1 MSPPRPLI
9 LLEFNELTPALME
22 RFIGE
27 GKLPSFARL
36 RESSEVFTS
45 DAEEQEP
52 YLEPW
57 IQWVTVHTGVPYSAH
72 RIFRL
77 SEAHKLQFR
86 NLWDM
91 ASQEGHDIWVCGSM
105 NAGHESS
112 TAGYVLPDPWSAD
125 IAPQPDALLP
135 YFRFVQRNVQEYTN
149 DRVPLSKSDYLRFMR
164 FMIAHG
170 LSANSVASI
179 FQQLFA
185 EKKTGTGRWRRAF
198 ILEKLQFDVFSA
210 VYRRIR
216 PAFSTFFLNSTAHMQ
231 HRYWRYMEPERFTVP
246 LDQKKLREYESAIL
260 EGYMA
265 MDHLLGR
272 MLALVGN
279 EAVVILST
287 ALSQQ
292 PCLRYEEAGGKRS
305 HRPKDFLPLI
315 EFAGITSPCRPEPV
329 MSEQFWLRLDSVSD
343 AIDAERKL
351 AALWVGQER
360 ALDAKRDG
368 CGVFTSCSIHHAI
381 PDDAVLRVENSDRS
395 VPFFDLFYSLEGGK
409 SGMHH
414 PDGML
419 WIRHPAR
426 THKVYQQPVP
436 LLSVAPTILDLLGID
451 QPEYMTGESLFRNPT
466 GRGFPGADADLA
478 APARGRSA

>member
-1 MSPPRPLI
+1 MHPRTPLV
-9 LLEFNELTPALME
+9 LLEFNELTPALMD

-27 GKLPSFARL
+27 GKLPNFARL
-36 RESSEVFTS
+36 REGSEVFTS
-45 DAEEQEP
+45 DAEEKEP

-91 ASQEGHDIWVCGSM
+91 ASQEGRAIWVCGSM
-105 NAGHESS
+105 NASHENRA
-112 TAGYVLPDPWSAD
+112 TGYVLPDPWSAD

-135 YFRFVQRNVQEYTN
+135 YFRFIQRNIQEHTN
-149 DRVPLSKSDYLRFMR
+149 DRLALSKSDYLQFLRL
-164 FMIAHG
+164 MIAHG
-170 LSANSVASI
+170 LSANSVAST
-179 FQQLFA
+179 FRQLLA
-185 EKKTGTGRWRRAF
+185 EKKTGAGRWRRAF
-198 ILEKLQFDVFSA
+198 ILEKLQFDLFSA

-231 HRYWRYMEPERFTVP
+231 HLYWRYMEPEQFTVP

-260 EGYMA
+260 EGYLA

-272 MLALVGN
+272 MLALVGS
-279 EAVVILST
+279 ETVVILAT

-292 PCLRYEEAGGKRS
+292 PCLRYEEAGGRRAY
-305 HRPKDFLPLI
+305 RPKDFLPVI
-315 EFAGITSPCRPEPV
+315 EFAGITSACRVEPV
-329 MSEQFWLRLDSVSD
+329 MAEQFWLRLDSASD
-343 AIDAERKL
+343 AADAESKL
-351 AALWVGQER
+351 ATLWVGQER
-360 ALDAKRDG
+360 AMTAKRDG
-368 CGVFTSCSIHHAI
+368 CGVFAGCCVTHALAA
-381 PDDAVLRVENSDRS
+381 DSVLRVENSGRS
-395 VPFFDLFYSLEGGK
+395 VPFFDLFYATEGGK

-426 THKVYQQPVP
+426 AHKVYQQPVS
-436 LLSVAPTILDLLGID
+436 LLSVAPTVLDLLGID
-451 QPEYMTGESLFRNPT
+451 QPDYMRGESLFRNPT
-466 GRGFPGADADLA
+466 GTRSGGADADLA
-478 APARGRSA
+478 AAACRRSA